1 MMGTV
6 MAQQQTRSKNAPTAT
21 DIVTAFREANLTF
34 DLVGQTMKDAVALG
48 RTDLRVLELLST
60 RGDLTPGQLL
70 AELRLQSGSVSGL
83 VDRLVEAG
91 CVRREPDPRD
101 GRRTRVVITP
111 RGRRRWSTAWAR
123 ISTSID
129 DAVRNLSPD
138 QMQVVHEFLLAA
150 RDACEAALAAID
162 AGA

>member
-1 MMGTV
+1 MN
-6 MAQQQTRSKNAPTAT
+6 QPQPPRSRTAPTAT
-21 DIVTAFREANLTF
+21 DIVAAFRAANLTF

-60 RGDLTPGQLL
+60 DGELTPGQLL
-70 AELRLQSGSVSGL
+70 AHLRLRSGSVSGL
-83 VDRLVEAG
+83 IDRLEQAG
-91 CVRREPDPRD
+91 CVRRERDPAD

-111 RGRRRWSTAWAR
+111 RGRRRWSTAWKR

-129 DAVRNLSPD
+129 DAVRNLSPAE
-138 QMQVVHEFLLAA
+138 MQAVHDFLLAA
-150 RDACEAALAAID
+150 RSACDAALAAID